1 MRIAI
6 IKLGALGDV
15 LRTLPIA
22 KALKKKYENCE
33 ITWITK
39 ENAFELLKNNKDIDK
54 IKDFKESFDEEFDI
68 LYNFDIEEEATDLAK
83 NIRAK
88 KKCGFSSDQGY
99 PTPFNSGAEDY
110 LNTVFDDEVKKTNKK
125 TYQELIFKAAEISY
139 NKEKYEIFLNQSER
153 EYGENFI
160 DRNQI
165 EKDKLIGIHIGASE
179 RWPSKAWH
187 IERIREFVKKL
198 REENFEIIL
207 FGGIEESEKIERL
220 KNEFDEE
227 NIKIFTNDPNN
238 SIREFTSLV
247 NQCKIIVCSDSLA
260 LHVSL
265 ALGKKCIGLFF
276 CTSPNEV
283 ESYGL
288 LEKIVSEKLYDFF
301 PEKMN
306 EYDENLVKSIKVDD
320 VLSAVKRSFKQ

>member
-1 MRIAI
+1 MRIVI

-22 KALKKKYENCE
+22 RALKKKYESCE
-33 ITWITK
+33 ITWITR

-68 LYNFDIEEEATDLAK
+68 LYNFDIEEEATNLAK

-88 KKCGFSSDQGY
+88 KKYGFSSDEGY
-99 PTPFNSGAEDY
+99 PTPFNAGAEDY

-160 DRNQI
+160 ERNQI
-165 EKDKLIGIHIGASE
+165 EKDKLIGIHIGSSE

-187 IERIREFVKKL
+187 IDRIREFVGELRKL
-198 REENFEIIL
+198 NFGVIL

-220 KNEFDEE
+220 KSEFDKK
-227 NIKIFTNDPNN
+227 NIKIFTNDPKNN
-238 SIREFTSLV
+238 IREFASLV
-247 NQCKIIVCSDSLA
+247 SQCKIMVCSDSLA

-288 LEKIVSEKLYDFF
+288 LEKIQL
-301 PEKMN
+301 
-306 EYDENLVKSIKVDD
+306 
-320 VLSAVKRSFKQ
+320 R